1 VLLQIS
7 FADSLSSYP
16 CSTGRSYKSE
26 KTSEKQECP
35 LTFEYYD
42 VIFGCNKT
50 HYQGDSIMAGYSGKL
65 LRVNLSTGQVDRK
78 NLDMELALKFI
89 GGRGLATY
97 YITQEVGPQTD
108 PFDAANKIIIATGP
122 LTGSD
127 APTGGRYMV
136 VTKSPLS
143 GTIASSNSGGFW
155 GAELK
160 RAGFDMI
167 IVEGKSDKPCYV
179 HIKDDAVEIQ
189 NAEKYRGKIVS
200 ETTEQLLKQ
209 TGDAK
214 ARVLTIGP
222 AGENLSLL
230 ACVMN
235 DKYRAAGRSGVGAV
249 MGSKNLKAIVV
260 RGTGK
265 LSPAREEETKKV
277 LKNVRKKIRENDVT
291 SKGLPT
297 YGTSVLVNLINQS
310 GIYPTNNFQE
320 AYFETAD
327 KTSGETLAEKYL
339 VKNMACFHC
348 PIACGR
354 YSKVGDVEGEGPE
367 YETIWA
373 YGASCGVDDLEAI
386 IKANKLCN
394 EYGLD
399 TISAG
404 ATIACAM
411 EMYEKGI
418 IGSEE
423 IDGPALEFGSGE
435 AIVEWTRKM
444 GAGEGFGA
452 KMAQGS
458 YRLAEQYGAAE
469 LSMSV
474 KKLELPAYD
483 PRGVQGHGLQY
494 ATSNRGGCHVRGYMI
509 APEIVGLPEKLDP
522 LSVEGKAVWVKI
534 FQDLTAVI
542 DSLGLCLFTSFA
554 LGPDDYKD
562 LLNAIVGQDVSKE
575 ELLEAG
581 ERIWNLERTF
591 NLKAGVGPEQDTLP
605 RRLLTEPIPKGPCK
619 GHIHRLGELL
629 PEYYRERDWNEQGLP
644 TKDKLAQLNLI

>member
-1 VLLQIS
+1 
-7 FADSLSSYP
+7 
-16 CSTGRSYKSE
+16 
-26 KTSEKQECP
+26 
-35 LTFEYYD
+35 
-42 VIFGCNKT
+42 
-50 HYQGDSIMAGYSGKL
+50 MAGYCGKI
-65 LRVNLSTGQVDRK
+65 LRINLSTGRIDHE
-78 NLDMELALKFI
+78 NLDMELAMKFI

-97 YITQEVGPQTD
+97 YITQEVGPKTD
-108 PFDAANKIIIATGP
+108 PFDSANKIIFATGP
-122 LTGSD
+122 LTGSQ

-143 GTIASSNSGGFW
+143 GTIACSNSGGFW

-160 RAGFDMI
+160 QAGYDLI
-167 IVEGKSDKPCYV
+167 IVEGKSDKPCYIYINDDTV
-179 HIKDDAVEIQ
+179 EIKDAK
-189 NAEKYRGKIVS
+189 KYWGRIVS
-200 ETTEQLLKQ
+200 ETTDMLLQ
-209 TGDAK
+209 ETGDPK
-214 ARVLTIGP
+214 AHVLTIGP
-222 AGENLSLL
+222 AGEKL
-230 ACVMN
+230 ALIASVMN
-235 DKYRAAGRSGVGAV
+235 DRYRAAGRSGVGAV

-265 LSPAREEETKKV
+265 LSPARDEERKKV
-277 LKNVRKKIRENDVT
+277 LKNIRKKIKENEVT

-297 YGTSVLVNLINQS
+297 YGTSILVNLINQS

-320 AYFETAD
+320 SYFETAD

-339 VKNMACFHC
+339 VRNMACFHC

-354 YSKVGDVEGEGPE
+354 YSKVDDVEGEGPE

-373 YGASCGVDDLEAI
+373 YGASCGVDDLPAI

-399 TISAG
+399 TISSG

-418 IGSEE
+418 IKPDE
-423 IDGPALEFGSGE
+423 IDGPALKFGSAE

-452 KMAQGS
+452 KMAHGS
-458 YRLAEQYGAAE
+458 YRLAEEYGVPE

-522 LSVEGKAVWVKI
+522 LSIEGKAVWVKI

-562 LLNAIVGQDVSKE
+562 MFNAIVGLDWTKE
-575 ELLEAG
+575 KLLEAG
-581 ERIWNLERTF
+581 DRIWNIERVF
-591 NLKAGVGPEQDTLP
+591 NLEAGVGAELDTLP

-629 PEYYRERDWNEQGLP
+629 PDYYKERGWDEQGLP
-644 TKDKLAQLNLI
+644 TEDKLAQLQIA

>member
-1 VLLQIS
+1 
-7 FADSLSSYP
+7 
-16 CSTGRSYKSE
+16 
-26 KTSEKQECP
+26 
-35 LTFEYYD
+35 
-42 VIFGCNKT
+42 
-50 HYQGDSIMAGYSGKL
+50 MAGYSGKF
-65 LRVNLSTGQVDRK
+65 LRINLSTGQIDQE
-78 NLDMELALKFI
+78 NLDIELAIKFI
-89 GGRGLATY
+89 GGRGLASHLLA
-97 YITQEVGPQTD
+97 QEVEPETEPLD
-108 PFDAANKIIIATGP
+108 PANKIIFATGP
-122 LTGSD
+122 LTGSQ

-155 GAELK
+155 GTELK
-160 RAGFDMI
+160 RAGYDLI
-167 IVEGKSDKPCYV
+167 IVEGKSDKPCYIYINDNTV
-179 HIKDDAVEIQ
+179 QIKDA
-189 NAEKYRGKIVS
+189 KKHWGKLVS
-200 ETTEQLLKQ
+200 ETTDLLLQ
-209 TGDAK
+209 EIGDSK

-222 AGENLSLL
+222 AGEKLALL

-249 MGSKNLKAIVV
+249 MGSKGLKAIVV

-265 LSPAREEETKKV
+265 LRPARDDETKKV
-277 LKNVRKKIRENDVT
+277 LTNIRKKIRENDVT
-291 SKGLPT
+291 GKALPT

-327 KTSGETLAEKYL
+327 KTSGETLADKYL
-339 VKNMACFHC
+339 VKNVACFGC

-354 YSKVGDVEGEGPE
+354 YSKVDDVEGEGPE

-373 YGASCGVDDLEAI
+373 YGASCGVDDLVAI
-386 IKANKLCN
+386 IKANKWCS

-411 EMYEKGI
+411 EMYEKGV
-418 IGSEE
+418 IGSDE
-423 IDGPALEFGSGE
+423 IDEPALKFGSGE

-444 GAGEGFGA
+444 GASEGFGA
-452 KMAQGS
+452 KLALGS
-458 YRLAEQYGAAE
+458 YRLAENYGVPE

-509 APEIVGLPEKLDP
+509 APEIIGLPEKLDP
-522 LSVEGKAVWVKI
+522 LSLEGKAVWVKA

-562 LLNAIVGQDVSKE
+562 MFNAIVGQDLTTES
-575 ELLEAG
+575 LLKAG
-581 ERIWNLERTF
+581 ERIWNIERIF
-591 NLKAGVGPEQDTLP
+591 NLKAGISPEEDKLP

-619 GHIHRLGELL
+619 GQVHRLPELL
-629 PEYYRERDWNEQGLP
+629 PEYYKERGWNEQGLP
-644 TKDKLAQLNLI
+644 TKAKLIQLDIA

>member
-1 VLLQIS
+1 MS
-7 FADSLSSYP
+7 
-16 CSTGRSYKSE
+16 
-26 KTSEKQECP
+26 
-35 LTFEYYD
+35 
-42 VIFGCNKT
+42 
-50 HYQGDSIMAGYSGKL
+50 GYSGKF
-65 LRVNLSTGQVDRK
+65 LRINLSTGQIDQE
-78 NLDMELALKFI
+78 NLDMELAIKFV

-97 YITQEVGPQTD
+97 YMAQEIDPEIE
-108 PFDAANKIIIATGP
+108 PFDSANKIIFATGP
-122 LTGSD
+122 LTGSQ

-160 RAGFDMI
+160 RAGYDFI
-167 IVEGKSDKPCYV
+167 IVEGKSDKPCYIYINDDTV
-179 HIKDDAVEIQ
+179 EIKDAKQ
-189 NAEKYRGKIVS
+189 YWGKLVS
-200 ETTEQLLKQ
+200 QTTDLLLQ
-209 TGDAK
+209 ETGDPK

-222 AGENLSLL
+222 AGEKLALL

-265 LSPAREEETKKV
+265 LKPAREDETKKV
-277 LKNVRKKIRENDVT
+277 LKDIRKKIKENDVT
-291 SKGLPT
+291 GKGLPT
-297 YGTSVLVNLINQS
+297 YGTAALVNLINQS

-339 VKNMACFHC
+339 VRNMACFHC

-354 YSKVGDVEGEGPE
+354 YSKVDDVEGEGPE
-367 YETIWA
+367 FETLWA
-373 YGASCGVDDLEAI
+373 YGASCGVDDLPAI
-386 IKANKLCN
+386 IKANKWCN

-411 EMYEKGI
+411 ELYKKGI
-418 IGSEE
+418 IGSDE
-423 IDGPALEFGSGE
+423 IDGPALKFGSGE

-452 KMAQGS
+452 KLTRGS
-458 YRLAEQYGAAE
+458 YRLAEEFGVPE

-522 LSVEGKAVWVKI
+522 HSIEGKAVWVKI

-562 LLNAIVGQDVSKE
+562 LFNAIVGLDWTKE
-575 ELLEAG
+575 TLLEAG
-581 ERIWNLERTF
+581 DRIWNIERVF
-591 NLKAGVGPEQDTLP
+591 NLKAGIRPEQDKLP

-619 GHIHRLGELL
+619 GHVHRLPELL
-629 PEYYRERDWNEQGLP
+629 PEYYKERGWNEHGLP
-644 TKDKLAQLNLI
+644 TEVKLTQLNIA